1 MSIINGHTCIGDD
14 GGTPNRRC
22 YACENELNEK
32 MGVPIR
38 YVEQIFELT
47 LDEARALNS
56 LLRLHHSLFRE
67 MPEYIHLLRLINGL
81 GTFVDQHD
89 K

>member
-1 MSIINGHTCIGDD
+1 MSNPISEDCSSGLHDYCTPCQCSCHGFGEIN
-14 GGTPNRRC
+14 
-22 YACENELNEK
+22 
-32 MGVPIR
+32 
-38 YVEQIFELT
+38 

-56 LLRLHHSLFRE
+56 LLRIHHGLFRE

>member
-1 MSIINGHTCIGDD
+1 MSDPISEDCSSGLHDYC
-14 GGTPNRRC
+14 TPCQCNC
-22 YACENELNEK
+22 H
-32 MGVPIR
+32 G
-38 YVEQIFELT
+38 FGELT

-56 LLRLHHSLFRE
+56 LLRLHHGLFRE

-81 GTFVDQHD
+81 GTFLDQHD

>member
-1 MSIINGHTCIGDD
+1 MSNLISEDCSSGLHNYCSPCQCNCHGFG
-14 GGTPNRRC
+14 
-22 YACENELNEK
+22 
-32 MGVPIR
+32 
-38 YVEQIFELT
+38 ELT

-56 LLRLHHSLFRE
+56 LLRLHHGLFRE

>member
-1 MSIINGHTCIGDD
+1 MIEHECQHGTTCIKSFSDS
-14 GGTPNRRC
+14 P
-22 YACENELNEK
+22 L
-32 MGVPIR
+32 
-38 YVEQIFELT
+38 ELT

-56 LLRLHHSLFRE
+56 LLRLHHGLFRE

-81 GTFVDQHD
+81 GTFLDQHD

>member
-1 MSIINGHTCIGDD
+1 MTICKNHKTGLHAFIDHI
-14 GGTPNRRC
+14 C
-22 YACENELNEK
+22 YHCGLEEAFCRENEFSLN
-32 MGVPIR
+32 
-38 YVEQIFELT
+38 

-56 LLRLHHSLFRE
+56 LLRLHHGLFRE

-81 GTFVDQHD
+81 GTFLDQHD